1 MQSFENDSANDRYG
15 GLKRI
20 VVTAATPPV
29 EVGPTLVRTI
39 ANLAFDRNE
48 ETPPFAGGR
57 GEFVTLL
64 GGRLR
69 WRLCRPRRLGLGT
82 GLAP

>member
-1 MQSFENDSANDRYG
+1 MAQSPIEAHTAAPEG
-15 GLKRI
+15 PK
-20 VVTAATPPV
+20 AATPAV
-29 EVGPTLVRTI
+29 VVGPTLVRTI

-82 GLAP
+82 RLAP

>member
-1 MQSFENDSANDRYG
+1 MQPRSARAVVANCEAVRIASAEQVQRSVMSAIRNDQRSS
-15 GLKRI
+15 
-20 VVTAATPPV
+20 TAV
-29 EVGPTLVRTI
+29 LVCTMEAR
-39 ANLAFDRNE
+39 
-48 ETPPFAGGR
+48 R